1 MRHGK
6 GDKGGAKTDAKEGA
20 EEANDLGELAGA
32 QEAAD
37 GVKAGY
43 AHVKHWPAPF
53 QKWFKERV
61 DHKDNGGIEELIAKT
76 VNAPTTKD
84 TAGAPG
90 SAAKL

>member
-1 MRHGK
+1 
-6 GDKGGAKTDAKEGA
+6 
-20 EEANDLGELAGA
+20 
-32 QEAAD
+32 
-37 GVKAGY
+37 
-43 AHVKHWPAPF
+43 VKHWPAPF

-61 DHKDNGGIEELIAKT
+61 DQKDNGGMEELITKT